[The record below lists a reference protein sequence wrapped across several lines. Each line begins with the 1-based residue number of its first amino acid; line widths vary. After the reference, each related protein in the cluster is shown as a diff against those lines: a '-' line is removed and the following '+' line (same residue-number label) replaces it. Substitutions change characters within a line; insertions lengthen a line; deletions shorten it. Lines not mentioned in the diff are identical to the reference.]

1 MRLDNS
7 IQTAISNLLKNP
19 ILSILRDINF
29 SSILKQSNFIKRDIG
44 KSPYLVILHFLYMFV
59 INKKISS
66 FAKYSSDSYKKDVYY
81 RLLKNSKYNWR
92 KLLLLTSVKLICKL
106 HKLQKTTDI
115 KVLIIDDTVEIK
127 RGKFIEGSCKNLWS
141 NKEHRAIKGL
151 NIVSLNYSDAYTDMM
166 LDFSINYNKNQ
177 VVNVD
182 ENSFHH
188 KSNAYKRRD
197 EGNSGKNILAL
208 QMLKRVLKS
217 GIYADYLLVDS
228 WYAKPNFI
236 NEVKENGLDVI
247 ARVANNPKIWQFTGK
262 FKTLE
267 TLYNYAKQNKASKLG
282 NYNSIKYSYVST
294 TTTHKTID
302 RVKIVFIKTKDN
314 LISIISTNINLSD
327 IEIINTYK
335 KRWNIEQGYK
345 DLREYFQF
353 GKEENRIFEALIA
366 RITLSF
372 LAYNLT
378 SYINRVQN
386 EPQTLDN
393 LFRDL
398 ECQLEALAISMELLR
413 IGVMNSKNIP
423 EQYKSV
429 AFDSYS
435 ADLSEVAKKGFE
447 NIEDLNLSIDYKNGS
462 FHDVGQSETY
472 GVGKRDWI
480 YELKASKT
488 QTLGE
493 AFKEYRKDI
502 VYGENSQDIIKDAL
516 NLKEFSFKGIKSEAD
531 SLLEKYGSKDMELI
545 KLLLMQKYLMGKDDS
560 ESDKEFYKLLKEW
573 EESKNQE

>member
-59 INKKISS
+59 INRKISS
-66 FAKYSSDSYKKDVYY
+66 FMKYSNDSYKKDVYY
-81 RLLKNSKYNWR
+81 RLLKDNRYNWR

-106 HKLQKTTDI
+106 HKLQKTTDT

-141 NKEHRAIKGL
+141 NKEHRTVKGL
-151 NIVSLNYSDAYTDMM
+151 NIVSLNYSDCYTDMM

-177 VVNVD
+177 IVNVN
-182 ENSFHH
+182 ENYFHH
-188 KSNAYKRRD
+188 KSNAYKRRV
-197 EGNSGKNILAL
+197 EGNDGKNILAL
-208 QMLKRVLKS
+208 DMLQRVLKL

-228 WYAKPNFI
+228 WYAKPDFI
-236 NEVKENGLDVI
+236 NTVQTNGLNVI
-247 ARVANNPKIWQFTGK
+247 ARIANNPRIWQFVGK
-262 FKTLE
+262 HNTLE
-267 TLYNYAKQNKASKLG
+267 SLYTQAKKQKTSKFG
-282 NYNSIKYSYVST
+282 NYNTIKYTYIST
-294 TTTHKTID
+294 ITTHKTLGRI
-302 RVKIVFIKTKDN
+302 KIVFIKTKDN
-314 LISIISTNINLSD
+314 LIPIISTNTNLSD

-386 EPQTLDN
+386 EPQTLGN

-398 ECQLEALAISMELLR
+398 ECQLEALAISMEL
-413 IGVMNSKNIP
+413 
-423 EQYKSV
+423 
-429 AFDSYS
+429 F
-435 ADLSEVAKKGFE
+435 
-447 NIEDLNLSIDYKNGS
+447 
-462 FHDVGQSETY
+462 
-472 GVGKRDWI
+472 
-480 YELKASKT
+480 LK
-488 QTLGE
+488 
-493 AFKEYRKDI
+493 I
-502 VYGENSQDIIKDAL
+502 
-516 NLKEFSFKGIKSEAD
+516 
-531 SLLEKYGSKDMELI
+531 LEELI
-545 KLLLMQKYLMGKDDS
+545 KSQEIVKRNKDLEQIIHMLRVYTKKQLGFMC
-560 ESDKEFYKLLKEW
+560 ES
-573 EESKNQE
+573 